1 MNDDLQRPPPSYFQ
15 HSLTVLEFTALALSI
30 LLLVMAMSC
39 GTETPQKQW
48 LTGIHNTP
56 KAK

>member
-1 MNDDLQRPPPSYFQ
+1 MNDDLQRPPSYFR

-30 LLLVMAMSC
+30 LLLAMLLVSC
-39 GTETPQKQW
+39 GTEPIGQQ